1 MLRNFGSD
9 EKDLKLYMCARS
21 ASSEKG
27 QQAFKIRPVNLK
39 SLSPRANTAGM
50 EHSDFAKP
58 QHL

>member
-1 MLRNFGSD
+1 
-9 EKDLKLYMCARS
+9 MCARS

-39 SLSPRANTAGM
+39 SVSPRENTAGM